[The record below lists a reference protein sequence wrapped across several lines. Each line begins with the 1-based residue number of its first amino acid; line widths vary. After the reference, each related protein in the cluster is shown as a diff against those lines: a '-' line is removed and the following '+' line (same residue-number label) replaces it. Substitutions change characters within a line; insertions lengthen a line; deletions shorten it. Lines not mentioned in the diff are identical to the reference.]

1 MPDLVPIRYGRMLA
15 SPFSFFRGAAAIM
28 AFDLA
33 ATPRSGLEAQLCGDA
48 HLSNFGVFAAPDR
61 DLVFDIND
69 FDETLPGPFEWDA
82 KRLAASFAV
91 AGRERAFGRKDRRA
105 ATIAAMRAYREAM
118 RRFARMRDLDVWY
131 ERLEVEET
139 FELIRSRM
147 SRKQIKGYERSLTKA
162 RHKDSKRALSK
173 LSRRVDGVY
182 RIVGDPPL
190 IVPVAELAGSER
202 FDEIEPALQRL
213 LRAYRRTLPGDRRL
227 LVRGYRYA
235 DAARKVV
242 GVGSVG
248 TEAWIVLM
256 FGRDSDDP
264 LVLQAKQAQRSVLE
278 PFAGKSRFAHHG
290 QGVVVRQLLMQAASD
305 IFLGWVS
312 DEGEDGDRRDYYV
325 RQLWDGKRAAEV
337 ELLGADELKLYGR
350 LCGWTLA
357 RAHARSGDRVAIAS
371 YLGGGSS
378 FDGAVADFAEAYAD
392 QNERDY
398 ESLLGDVRAGALVVT
413 EGV

>member
-91 AGRERAFGRKDRRA
+91 AGRERAFGPKDRRA

-162 RHKDSKRALSK
+162 RHKDNKRALSK

-190 IVPVAELAGSER
+190 IVPVAELAGSEH
-202 FDEIEPALQRL
+202 FDEIGPALQRL

-278 PFAGKSRFAHHG
+278 PFAGKSRFAHQG
-290 QGVVVRQLLMQAASD
+290 QRVVEGQRLMQAAGD

-325 RQLWDGKRAAEV
+325 RQLWDGKQAAEV

-357 RAHARSGDRVAIAS
+357 RAHARSGDRLAIAS

-398 ESLLGDVRAGALVVT
+398 ESLLGDVRVGALVVT